1 MNRIEPIIDL
11 LSLKG
16 EQVLDLGCNEG
27 FFSVKLAEKGA
38 KVLGAD
44 IDKLRIKKAKWI
56 QSILGF
62 ENPTF
67 RVLDIYSEEFKS
79 INQKFDFAYA
89 WASFIEYQTLIQQ
102 LKLFLLKQIRFFS
115 NGRP

>member
-1 MNRIEPIIDL
+1 MKTDISKIKEEVSELAHEQSWNHNFILPGGVETAPGEQISHGKNLVKWNRIEPIIDL

-56 QSILGF
+56 QSIL
-62 ENPTF
+62 
-67 RVLDIYSEEFKS
+67 
-79 INQKFDFAYA
+79 
-89 WASFIEYQTLIQQ
+89 
-102 LKLFLLKQIRFFS
+102 KL
-115 NGRP
+115 